1 MFVFLLF
8 SNLLW
13 DNVDDGDAVLCG
25 RDLYTNSAHIDI
37 FAIVR
42 PAIVTIL
49 QETVDYFLDKTVDQV
64 RVWGESWRKMT
75 NVWVGVVYVC
85 LCGTCVRVCMS
96 IEYAWVP
103 IKSFC
108 VLMYVCVSMV

>member
-1 MFVFLLF
+1 LNEGQEEEEQEDYDICSAKWSRFCTEIGFFLSFFLSFFFFFSFFLMMFVFLLF

-64 RVWGESWRKMT
+64 RV
-75 NVWVGVVYVC
+75 
-85 LCGTCVRVCMS
+85 
-96 IEYAWVP
+96 
-103 IKSFC
+103 
-108 VLMYVCVSMV
+108 